1 MFWSNYSLLQEMTN
15 GRWWKRLLID
25 TVLAITAV
33 IVVTVFVFALQLHAR
48 VTTILLVDLF
58 IVLLLTLKR
67 GLRTAILAAVAAC
80 LAFDFFLV
88 QPVFSLTVTHIEDA
102 VELLT
107 FLLFAIILS
116 YAYSQQQKRVEKA
129 RQQKYEESVLYE
141 AMLRK
146 QHEEVSRR
154 DREMSVLYDVMQVT
168 RDQKDLKSQLSL
180 IARTIEDTFAFCGIR
195 GCAFLLPDLDGNCSL
210 SMLSTQSTSLPK
222 PSSNEEASLM
232 WVMEHGKSVTLPEIP
247 LISRPKGSYLRR
259 VVVSNTQ
266 AGHCVYHCNHL
277 IPLLSRSGQKVLGVL
292 QLFIEDDA
300 NPELVA
306 IKKHLEKED
315 KPTDNLHPELFARL
329 LDHAVCL
336 IEQTL
341 IERALMQQE
350 ALHEEL
356 RRRTEELQTAI
367 ISSVSHD
374 FHTPLT
380 LIKGAA
386 SSLLGQEISSDAEP
400 AYRRTLE
407 DIVSEANWLER
418 IVMRMLDLSRI
429 ENGALKLEKELYPID
444 EIILYTLD
452 LGHMRSL
459 LEGRRIEIHVP
470 DDLPPVEADPIF
482 IGQVLVNLIENA
494 IRYTPVESPIDITVQ
509 SNGEELLVSVADRG
523 PGIPLSNI
531 DHIFERF
538 YRVKQQLH
546 ENESKV
552 PVRFRS
558 APREQGSG
566 LGLAVCQGF
575 VKAHGGHI
583 WVQNRDGG
591 GATFQFTL
599 PLAKAEGASYEKNS
613 RG

>member
-1 MFWSNYSLLQEMTN
+1 MFWSNHSLLQGIID
-15 GRWWKRLLID
+15 GRWWKRFLID
-25 TVLAITAV
+25 TAFAIVAV
-33 IVVTVFVFALQLHAR
+33 IVVTLLAFAFRLHPIAA
-48 VTTILLVDLF
+48 TILLVDLF

-88 QPVFSLTVTHIEDA
+88 QPIFSLTIAHFEDA
-102 VELLT
+102 VELFT

-116 YAYSQQQKRVEKA
+116 YAYSQQQRRLEKA
-129 RQQKYEESVLYE
+129 KKQKYEESVLYE
-141 AMLRK
+141 ARLRK
-146 QHEEVSRR
+146 HVEEVSRR
-154 DREMSVLYDVMQVT
+154 NYEMSVLYEVMQVT
-168 RDQKDLKSQLSL
+168 REQKDLTTQLSL

-195 GCAFLLPDLDGNCSL
+195 GCAFLLPDLDGSASL
-210 SMLSTQSTSLPK
+210 SMLPTQSTSLPK
-222 PSSNEEASLM
+222 LSSNDETSMM
-232 WVMEHGKSVTLPEIP
+232 WVMQHGRAVTLPEIP

-259 VVVSNTQ
+259 VVVSNTP
-266 AGHCVYHCNHL
+266 AGHSVYHCNHL
-277 IPLLSRSGQKVLGVL
+277 IPLLSRSGQNVLGVL
-292 QLFIEDDA
+292 RLFIEDDA

-315 KPTDNLHPELFARL
+315 DSTDSPHPELFGKL

-356 RRRTEELQTAI
+356 RRRTEDLQTAI

-386 SSLLGQEISSDAEP
+386 SSLLGQEMFADTEP
-400 AYRRTLE
+400 AYQRTLE

-418 IVMRMLDLSRI
+418 IVNRMLDLSRI

-444 EIILYTLD
+444 GIILNALD

-459 LEGRRIEIHVP
+459 VEGRQIEMQVP
-470 DDLPPVEADPIF
+470 DDLPAVEVDPSF

-494 IRYTPVESPIDITVQ
+494 IRYTPAGSPIEITVRA
-509 SNGEELLVSVADRG
+509 NHEELLISVADRG
-523 PGIPLSNI
+523 PGIPPSDI
-531 DHIFERF
+531 EHIFERF
-538 YRVKQQLH
+538 YRVKQHRH
-546 ENESKV
+546 EDESRV
-552 PVRFRS
+552 PSKFNSTSRG
-558 APREQGSG
+558 QGSG

-575 VKAHGGHI
+575 VKAHGGRI
-583 WVQNRDGG
+583 WAKNRDGG
-591 GATFQFTL
+591 GALFQFTL
-599 PLAKAEGASYEKNS
+599 PLSQAKGASYEKNS
-613 RG
+613 RS

>member
-1 MFWSNYSLLQEMTN
+1 
-15 GRWWKRLLID
+15 
-25 TVLAITAV
+25 
-33 IVVTVFVFALQLHAR
+33 
-48 VTTILLVDLF
+48 
-58 IVLLLTLKR
+58 
-67 GLRTAILAAVAAC
+67 
-80 LAFDFFLV
+80 
-88 QPVFSLTVTHIEDA
+88 
-102 VELLT
+102 
-107 FLLFAIILS
+107 
-116 YAYSQQQKRVEKA
+116 
-129 RQQKYEESVLYE
+129 
-141 AMLRK
+141 
-146 QHEEVSRR
+146 
-154 DREMSVLYDVMQVT
+154 
-168 RDQKDLKSQLSL
+168 
-180 IARTIEDTFAFCGIR
+180 
-195 GCAFLLPDLDGNCSL
+195 
-210 SMLSTQSTSLPK
+210 
-222 PSSNEEASLM
+222 M